1 MSRDNL
7 FLKNSYPGKTEVASR
22 YTISN
27 LCFEP
32 NISRTSSY
40 PSISVGEKISMFPL
54 SKIGNNKNNVKS
66 ENTRNNVAI
75 VEIGNNAEI

>member
-1 MSRDNL
+1 
-7 FLKNSYPGKTEVASR
+7 
-22 YTISN
+22 
-27 LCFEP
+27 
-32 NISRTSSY
+32 
-40 PSISVGEKISMFPL
+40 VGEKISMFPL